1 MQISQSPS
9 VRSLDQATQTQQTQL
24 ERLGSGKRINSAK
37 DDAAGLAISNRMD
50 TQSRSMTVA
59 IRNTMDGVSRIQ
71 VEDGALG
78 SINDD
83 LQRVRELTVQQQ
95 NGILNDDDKAAIQSE
110 IDQRLESI
118 NSQFEQTQFNG
129 QNVFENKDLGFQ
141 VDANAGDQIE
151 LKGSDVASALSNEGI
166 EVGSALDL
174 EAIDK
179 ALQSVNDRRSELG
192 AVSNRLS
199 SSAEFVAL
207 KNQNNQEASSRIR
220 DTDFAQAT
228 SEKAKGDIQQQVA
241 ISVVAQGNANRQDVL
256 KLLGP

>member
-1 MQISQSPS
+1 MQKSQSPS
-9 VRSLDQATQTQQTQL
+9 TRSLDQATSIQQTQL
-24 ERLGSGKRINSAK
+24 ERLSSGQRINSAK
-37 DDAAGLAISNRMD
+37 DDAAGLSISNRLD
-50 TQSRSMTVA
+50 AQSRSMTAA

-71 VEDGALG
+71 VEDGAL
-78 SINDD
+78 STMNED

-95 NGILNDDDKAAIQSE
+95 NGILNDSDKAGIQSE

-129 QNVFENKDLGFQ
+129 QNVFENSDLGFQ
-141 VDANAGDQIE
+141 VDANAGDQIK
-151 LKGSDVASALSNEGI
+151 LKGSDVADVLSQSGL

-174 EAIDK
+174 EAIDA

-199 SSAEFVAL
+199 QSAEFVAL

-220 DTDFAQAT
+220 DTDFAQAS
-228 SEKAKGDIQQQVA
+228 SEKAKSDIQQQV
-241 ISVVAQGNANRQDVL
+241 SMSLFAQGNADKKDVL
-256 KLLGP
+256 KLLEL

>member
-9 VRSLDQATQTQQTQL
+9 IRSLDQATQSQQTQL
-24 ERLGSGKRINSAK
+24 ERLGSGQRINSAK
-37 DDAAGLAISNRMD
+37 DDAAGLSISTGLD
-50 TQSRSMTVA
+50 SQSRSMTVA

-78 SINDD
+78 SINED

-95 NGILNDDDKAAIQSE
+95 NGILNDSDQAAIQSE

-151 LKGSDVASALSNEGI
+151 LQGSDVADALTNEGI
-166 EVGSALDL
+166 EVGNALDL

-179 ALQSVNDRRSELG
+179 ALQTVNDRRSELG
-192 AVSNRLS
+192 AVSNRLTQ
-199 SSAEFVAL
+199 SAQFVEL
-207 KNQNNQEASSRIR
+207 KNQNNQEANSRIR
-220 DTDFAQAT
+220 DTDFAQAS
-228 SEKAKGDIQQQVA
+228 SENAKNDIQKQVA
-241 ISVVAQGNANRQDVL
+241 ISVLAQGNANQQDVL